1 MTNIDLSRRALL
13 QTGLVG
19 GAAMAVG
26 ATMLAA
32 PGVRKSALMGVS
44 RWNDGVQ
51 RALFDAEKMAPTYGP
66 EAISSPFPFNGFYPQ
81 GLAPRIDVG
90 TWSFEVT
97 GRVARPMKLTMD
109 DLLGFEAYTQIT
121 RLICIEGW
129 IAVGKWAGP
138 RLRDILDAAG
148 TDPAARYLTLT
159 CADGYWTSIDM
170 ASARHAQTILA
181 LDFLDR
187 PLPPAFGAPMRLRI
201 PTKLGFKNAKHL
213 MRIEVTN
220 TRAGGYWEDQ
230 GYGWFA
236 GL

>member
-1 MTNIDLSRRALL
+1 MPTLDLTRRALL
-13 QTGLVG
+13 RTGLVA
-19 GAAMAVG
+19 GAAA
-26 ATMLAA
+26 ATGGTLLVA
-32 PGVRKSALMGVS
+32 PGVRNSALTGMS
-44 RWNDGVQ
+44 RWNDRVQ
-51 RALFDAEKMAPTYGP
+51 GALFDADDMAQTYDP
-66 EAISSPFPFNGFYPQ
+66 EAITSPFPFNGFYPES
-81 GLAPRIDVG
+81 LAPRVDPV
-90 TWSFEVT
+90 TWRFEVT
-97 GRVARPMKLTMD
+97 GRVAQPTVLNLE
-109 DLLGFEAYTQIT
+109 DLRGVDAHTQIT

-129 IAVGKWAGP
+129 SAVGKWAGP

-148 TDPAARYLTLT
+148 ADLTARYLTLT

-170 ASARHAQTILA
+170 ASARQAQTILA

-187 PLPPAFGAPMRLRI
+187 PLPRAFGAPMRLRI

-213 MRIEVTN
+213 IRIEVTN